1 MYCDLLARNHSVLI
15 LWLETKDIEFLRLLS
30 RSAKSSREVYDCL
43 LVRLKSFLVI
53 NAAYLQIK
61 LYSIISRSFCFTP
74 QANES
79 LSLLTRESGCCI
91 KKQASIGLCASISYS
106 WESPGEDECWLL
118 LKVEGWR
125 CSLAKA
131 YFIVNYFS
139 ESERCFKID
148 VDWESNF
155 LEYDSKIINF
165 SHTGKLI
172 VILEFRIQFFDIN
185 LPIPWV
191 SSICQ
196 SISST
201 NLSFLVVKTF
211 P

>member
-1 MYCDLLARNHSVLI
+1 M
-15 LWLETKDIEFLRLLS
+15 
-30 RSAKSSREVYDCL
+30 YDCL
-43 LVRLKSFLVI
+43 LVRLKSLLVI

-74 QANES
+74 RANES

-155 LEYDSKIINF
+155 LEYDLEIVNF
-165 SHTGKLI
+165 SHTGQLI
-172 VILEFRIQFFDIN
+172 VILEFRIQFFDMNFRYLEFPQFVGQFLQQI
-185 LPIPWV
+185 WV
-191 SSICQ
+191 FWSLKPFHKSVFC
-196 SISST
+196 S
-201 NLSFLVVKTF
+201 LVREGTMNRHW
-211 P
+211 